1 MLCKGV
7 ETNRKKSFSPME
19 IILMIL
25 GELEY
30 LKNLMRLA
38 KQKKDAEIVDNQV
51 SMVSIALTFKCMC
64 INKTHRS

>member
-1 MLCKGV
+1 
-7 ETNRKKSFSPME
+7 
-19 IILMIL
+19 MIL